1 MKKAFRMLLVLPLVV
16 VLLAGCSK
24 PPEMEMAAADQAA
37 QAAQA
42 SQASKYAPQDWQMA
56 QDTLQAAR
64 AEKAAQDS
72 RFAMFRSYGKSKA
85 MFEKASALSN
95 TAASN
100 AKVEMERVRKETE
113 QLLNMVKTELD
124 STAAMVANAPVGKDT
139 KAEIELMKQD
149 MTALQQTFAEAQ
161 AEYGRNNFDA
171 AKSKAQSIRDRMA
184 SMKTQLEAAMAKR
197 GGKKK

>member
-16 VLLAGCSK
+16 ALIAGCSK

-42 SQASKYAPQDWQMA
+42 AQASKYAPQDWQMA

-64 AEKAAQDS
+64 AEKAAQDG

-85 MFEKASALSN
+85 MFEKATALSN

-113 QLLNMVKTELD
+113 QILAMVKTELD

-149 MTALQQTFAEAQ
+149 MTALQQTFSEAQ

-184 SMKTQLEAAMAKR
+184 SMKTQLEAAIAKR